1 VLFVKGKTVILII
14 MVLFAFL
21 DYKTHY
27 KTELRNAP
35 SVSESYMGYTYTT
48 NWDRNNHK
56 TYPMTTEDM
65 YMGGKLTKQVNQ

>member
-1 VLFVKGKTVILII
+1 VKGKTIILII

-27 KTELRNAP
+27 KPELRNAP

-48 NWDRNNHK
+48 NWDRSNHK
-56 TYPMTTEDM
+56 TYPKTVEDM
-65 YMGGKLTKQVNQ
+65 YMGGKLTKQVKQ

>member
-1 VLFVKGKTVILII
+1 MKGKTIILII

-27 KTELRNAP
+27 KPELRNAP
-35 SVSESYMGYTYTT
+35 SVSDSYTGYTYTS
-48 NWDRNNHK
+48 NWDRSNHK
-56 TYPMTTEDM
+56 TYPETSEDM